1 MALNCKQCGAPV
13 PAEKRDCQACG
24 EDNGAPNVRLA
35 ESDAE
40 RKVLARRLKDAEI
53 SAKARNCSDVLERF
67 GVAVLSSHAV
77 MARSLAVVQD
87 LIEGGRTYTSY
98 HRQLASGARIA
109 VDNEWDRTRTQVEAA
124 LFPNFHQDIVFAS
137 LSLKIPER
145 LETVISDCYFKLM
158 LQPNYRE
165 IVQQWTKNFTDKKVR
180 RKTKRHNE
188 LVERQL
194 MEEEADFEAPSWS
207 APMHENFISV
217 GKQKRAIVKQLEN
230 GNDSRARSFT
240 EQLIKWQ
247 LHNGGRV
254 YAAKSLCSLAQE
266 ARRVGNTP
274 LQLKWVKW
282 ATEIAPEDA
291 WAHSQ
296 AGDAYFSVFQF
307 NEADREYRAASLW
320 GMGRRGDIG
329 QAKVLAATG
338 QLDEALRLSQ
348 LAITKYPLDP
358 EAHSSY
364 AQYSEILRKM
374 WRLEDAFQS
383 YEEAIEKYSDQSSLR
398 CGRAAVLTDMSRLTE
413 ALEAYDSIIN
423 DFPAEVVAWTG
434 RADVLKNLGELEAS
448 LDAYDEAIRRFP
460 FEAVPVCGRA
470 DVLRSMGRLHDALAA
485 YRDAKERFPNDPA
498 AYSGLGEVNRELEK
512 FDAAL
517 AVYGEAKERF
527 PHESRIRNGYA
538 KLLRSAGSFEEAL
551 QEYDRIVREF
561 PYDLVTLS
569 GRANMLKALGY
580 YDEALEAYDVVLAQR
595 PDYSYARHAKAAIYV
610 IQSKFDLALEL
621 LPTRSPKTSSEW
633 VAFHIRGML
642 HLRKGEYEI
651 ALDIFTKGVLESPFH
666 QNRLYFENALA
677 ATKVCLSRYQEAI
690 NHIRQTDT
698 VISHLLML
706 HSYAAL
712 GRVDEA
718 RQELA
723 AVNDNSPPPLV
734 ELRDEIAAQFR
745 LVDRTP
751 KWESAWLLDRESEVL
766 LQAA

>member
-1 MALNCKQCGAPV
+1 
-13 PAEKRDCQACG
+13 
-24 EDNGAPNVRLA
+24 
-35 ESDAE
+35 
-40 RKVLARRLKDAEI
+40 
-53 SAKARNCSDVLERF
+53 
-67 GVAVLSSHAV
+67 
-77 MARSLAVVQD
+77 
-87 LIEGGRTYTSY
+87 
-98 HRQLASGARIA
+98 
-109 VDNEWDRTRTQVEAA
+109 
-124 LFPNFHQDIVFAS
+124 
-137 LSLKIPER
+137 
-145 LETVISDCYFKLM
+145 
-158 LQPNYRE
+158 
-165 IVQQWTKNFTDKKVR
+165 
-180 RKTKRHNE
+180 
-188 LVERQL
+188 
-194 MEEEADFEAPSWS
+194 
-207 APMHENFISV
+207 
-217 GKQKRAIVKQLEN
+217 
-230 GNDSRARSFT
+230 
-240 EQLIKWQ
+240 
-247 LHNGGRV
+247 
-254 YAAKSLCSLAQE
+254 
-266 ARRVGNTP
+266 
-274 LQLKWVKW
+274 
-282 ATEIAPEDA
+282 
-291 WAHSQ
+291 
-296 AGDAYFSVFQF
+296 
-307 NEADREYRAASLW
+307 
-320 GMGRRGDIG
+320 
-329 QAKVLAATG
+329 
-338 QLDEALRLSQ
+338 
-348 LAITKYPLDP
+348 
-358 EAHSSY
+358 
-364 AQYSEILRKM
+364 
-374 WRLEDAFQS
+374 
-383 YEEAIEKYSDQSSLR
+383 
-398 CGRAAVLTDMSRLTE
+398 
-413 ALEAYDSIIN
+413 
-423 DFPAEVVAWTG
+423 
-434 RADVLKNLGELEAS
+434 
-448 LDAYDEAIRRFP
+448 
-460 FEAVPVCGRA
+460 
-470 DVLRSMGRLHDALAA
+470 
-485 YRDAKERFPNDPA
+485 
-498 AYSGLGEVNRELEK
+498 VNRELEK